1 MSKRKKEMKQKKKNK
16 LEKIEKDPK
25 KTKPVNVMKKSPIL
39 YIIMILIWTALTVF
53 LWYYFVQSFINVP
66 FYEGTNVTKTL
77 RVFATII
84 LVLNAIFV
92 SYFWLNGVKDFIY
105 VIWYYIFKNKLNKR
119 YYEIIETDVSNANDR
134 VLLVYCTCNDF
145 DPFSLERS
153 IQQKYHNFEVVILDD
168 SSDENYKKQID
179 EFGSKHNIKVVR
191 RENRVGFKAG
201 NINHYLMSEDC
212 LAGGG
217 FDYFVILDSDE
228 IIPQNFITECLKY
241 FYAKDNVGIVQANH
255 ISTRNRNFFM
265 KLFHVGVNSHWPTYQ
280 TMKHFYGFSTMLGH
294 GAMIKSDCYYKA
306 GGFPN
311 LVAEDLCLS
320 IEARSL
326 GYYVAFAPNII
337 CEEEYPIDYVAFK
350 KRHSKWTQGNLEF
363 IKKYTGKI
371 TKSKM
376 KWYEKMDIVLFTY
389 NLPLTAIFAFFIF
402 LNLIISP
409 LLHINLGQVY
419 AVWMVV
425 PTIIFFFS
433 PMLNDFITW
442 AFRLNP
448 LRNLMYFIC
457 VIILYGSMLT
467 TSLVSAL
474 LGMFG
479 KKAKFIVTPKSS
491 QKISV
496 WFALKFQ
503 WKEFLL
509 STILLLLSIFI
520 TRSIFPVILI
530 ICTGYLS
537 VFLLF
542 FSNKRYN
549 QEQVAKIDK
558 KTSMISLRI
567 NKVFQYNQNFTF
579 NNIQSNNIENEDGKS
594 EELNK
599 DIILENSVEVEKPKE
614 DLLVNIETQQKNR
627 EDEIENKQ
635 ENQ

>member
-1 MSKRKKEMKQKKKNK
+1 MKQKINKSMIKINKNNENVK
-16 LEKIEKDPK
+16 N
-25 KTKPVNVMKKSPIL
+25 VNVMKKSPVL
-39 YIIMILIWTALTVF
+39 YIIMILIWTIITVF
-53 LWYYFVQSFINVP
+53 LWYNFAKSFINIP
-66 FYEGTNVTKTL
+66 FYDGTVVTRTL
-77 RVFATII
+77 KVFATIV

-92 SYFWLNGVKDFIY
+92 SYFWLNGVKDFLY
-105 VIWYYIFKNKLNKR
+105 VIWYFCSKKRLNKR
-119 YYEIIETDVSNANDR
+119 YKEIIETDVSKANDR

-145 DPFSLERS
+145 DPMSLEKS
-153 IQQKYHNFEVVILDD
+153 IQQKYHNFDVVILDD
-168 SSDENYKKQID
+168 SSNEDYKKEID
-179 EFGSKHNIKVVR
+179 KFGEKHNIKVVR

-201 NINHYLMSEDC
+201 NINHYLMSEEC
-212 LAGGG
+212 KNIERGGG
-217 FDYFVILDSDE
+217 YDYFVILDSDE
-228 IIPQNFITECLKY
+228 IIPENFITECLKY
-241 FYAKDNVGIVQANH
+241 FYAKDNIGIVQANH

-265 KLFHVGVNSHWPTYQ
+265 KLFHIGVNSHWPTYQ

-320 IEARSL
+320 IESRNS

-363 IKKYTGKI
+363 IKRYTKKI
-371 TKSKM
+371 AKSKM

-402 LNLIISP
+402 MNLIISP

-419 AVWMVV
+419 ALWMII

-442 AFRLNP
+442 IFRLNP
-448 LRNLMYFIC
+448 LRTLTYFIC

-467 TSLVSAL
+467 TSLISAL

-491 QKISV
+491 QKIGLG
-496 WFALKFQ
+496 FALKFQ
-503 WKEFLL
+503 WKEFVL
-509 STILLLLSIFI
+509 STILLVLAIIFSKSIM
-520 TRSIFPVILI
+520 PVILI
-530 ICTGYLS
+530 VLTGYLS

-542 FSNKRYN
+542 FSNKRYTE
-549 QEQVAKIDK
+549 EQVAKIDK
-558 KTSMISLRI
+558 KTASISLRI
-567 NKVFQYNQNFTF
+567 NNTLNYYKKLE
-579 NNIQSNNIENEDGKS
+579 SNDSQVKDDEFIDD
-594 EELNK
+594 EL
-599 DIILENSVEVEKPKE
+599 
-614 DLLVNIETQQKNR
+614 
-627 EDEIENKQ
+627 
-635 ENQ
+635 